1 MFNYNDA
8 IYIANKL
15 GITFNKFTIDD
26 FLANVDAGYII
37 NSDGYGKYHD
47 GHNLT
52 DEYFDFTSDVKDY
65 PYIVWYNG

>member
-1 MFNYNDA
+1 MDDRLPEVKYGDV
-8 IYIANKL
+8 
-15 GITFNKFTIDD
+15 FTVND
-26 FLANVDAGYII
+26 FLADVDAGYIVD
-37 NSDGYGKYHD
+37 SDGYGKYHD